1 MVYIGEELVKNPYKT
16 LKNWIP
22 EDYKKK
28 ICCLRFIDSWSQV
41 LTGNK

>member
-22 EDYKKK
+22 EDYKKRSVVCGLL
-28 ICCLRFIDSWSQV
+28 IVGRRF
-41 LTGNK
+41 